1 MPKLK
6 FFKTQPELHKWFV
19 KNHSKL
25 NEQWIGFRKTS
36 SGKKSITYAEALDE
50 ALSFG
55 WIDGLRKS
63 IDSQSY
69 MIRYTPRKPKS
80 IWSAVN
86 IKRAGELIKLRLMQP
101 AGLKTFKE
109 RDEKRA
115 NLYSYERENASLG
128 RNFEKIF
135 KQNKKAW
142 SFIGAKA
149 RSPETRFLREL
160 RTLSTLTWWARVL
173 LIFSI
178 LFPSPV
184 HVQRQYNLR
193 SIWLSPV
200 FYIYRWMDIL
210 MDSLRTLRLAV
221 GGYLRKKSANQNY

>member
-25 NEQWIGFRKTS
+25 NEQWIGFRKTA
-36 SGKKSITYAEALDE
+36 SGKKSIAYAEALDE

-142 SFIGAKA
+142 SYFQSEAPWYRRTASHLVISAKQEA
-149 RSPETRFLREL
+149 TRLRRLNTLIKDSENGRRIKEL
-160 RTLSTLTWWARVL
+160 TR
-173 LIFSI
+173 
-178 LFPSPV
+178 
-184 HVQRQYNLR
+184 
-193 SIWLSPV
+193 
-200 FYIYRWMDIL
+200 
-210 MDSLRTLRLAV
+210 
-221 GGYLRKKSANQNY
+221 

>member
-1 MPKLK
+1 MPNPK
-6 FFKTQPELHKWFV
+6 FFKTQAELHKWFV
-19 KNHSKL
+19 KNHNKL
-25 NEQWIGFRKTS
+25 TEQWVCFCKTA

-63 IDSQSY
+63 IDNESY

-86 IKRAGELIKLRLMQP
+86 IKRAGELVKMGVMQP
-101 AGLKTFKE
+101 AGLKAFIR

-128 RNFEKIF
+128 KDFEKIF

-142 SFIGAKA
+142 SYFQSEAPWYRRTSSHWVTSAKQEA
-149 RSPETRFLREL
+149 TRLKRLNILIKDSGNGRRIKEL
-160 RTLSTLTWWARVL
+160 TR
-173 LIFSI
+173 
-178 LFPSPV
+178 
-184 HVQRQYNLR
+184 
-193 SIWLSPV
+193 
-200 FYIYRWMDIL
+200 
-210 MDSLRTLRLAV
+210 
-221 GGYLRKKSANQNY
+221 